1 MRKNSSEFKTNFVSE
16 PGTFRTNKDYFAF
29 MELDD
34 LACYAVADGI
44 DSDEEK
50 ESAEIAVHALFADFM
65 ETLRRKIRQ
74 YAKNAHNLW

>member
-50 ESAEIAVHALFADFM
+50 ESAEIAVHALLP
-65 ETLRRKIRQ
+65 TLW
-74 YAKNAHNLW
+74 KNLHYPGVK